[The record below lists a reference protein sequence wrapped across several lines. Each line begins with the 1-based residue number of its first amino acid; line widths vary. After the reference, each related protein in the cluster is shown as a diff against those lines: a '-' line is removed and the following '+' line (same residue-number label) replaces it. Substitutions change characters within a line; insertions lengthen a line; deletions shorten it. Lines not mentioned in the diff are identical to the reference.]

1 MSWYSSFLDQ
11 LDNENTIL
19 EKLSAKAA
27 GSGFTVSSELIS
39 SWKITAREVHRLKS
53 LLDSS
58 QNTSNE
64 VGVVFE
70 YEIARRSKRIDLVI
84 LYKSLVFCVEFKTG
98 QEDISLQNLR
108 QVEEYALDLRDFHLK
123 SKEKIILPI
132 LATGLQTSRTT
143 VELES
148 LKVNTVGINNL
159 SESIIDSVTSL
170 NSDDKTN
177 LQDWINSPY
186 KPTPNIIEAAKS
198 LYINNTVADI
208 ANYGSV
214 NLTQTVDEVQ
224 RVIEVSKKE
233 NLRSIIFITGVPGSG
248 KTLAGLEALHKIRNL
263 ENEGAVF
270 VSGNG
275 PLVEILREAIAINQS
290 ELQKISIT
298 EARRQMSTLIDHAY
312 KWRNYYLNNTKEIPP
327 EHILLFDEAQ
337 RAWTK
342 DRLTSWSSRQGERVE
357 MSEPEAFLKI
367 MERVSDWSVVVCLVG
382 GGQEIN
388 TGEEGLSEWGEAL
401 EQLTIWKIN
410 TSPKVLDET
419 ENQSMQLYENK
430 KSIPKDINISNN
442 LHLEMN
448 VRSPR
453 AEKLNNFVDSIL
465 QNNIEQAKINLP
477 SKFEYPIYLTR
488 DLKEA
493 KDTLRQISSGRYGLL
508 ASSQAR
514 RLRAFGVE
522 TNLLRSESGNAQPNW
537 FLKDENDIRSSYSL
551 EIPATE
557 YDCQG
562 LEIDYGLVA
571 WGGDTYFDEST
582 GNWVVRKFKGTKW
595 QLMRSEIDFQ
605 YGLNRYRVLL
615 TRSRKGMVIFV
626 PKGDS
631 KQTTNKEFYDGTF
644 NLLKSLGLE
653 IV

>member
-27 GSGFTVSSELIS
+27 GNGFSVSSELIT
-39 SWKITAREVHRLKS
+39 SWKITASEVHRLKS

-108 QVEEYALDLRDFHLK
+108 QVEEYALDLRDFHLE
-123 SKEKIILPI
+123 SKEKIIIPI
-132 LATGLQTSRTT
+132 LATGLQTSKTT

-148 LKVNTVGINNL
+148 LKVNTVGIDNL
-159 SESIIDSVTSL
+159 SESIIDSVTGL

-177 LQDWINSPY
+177 LQEWINSPY

-312 KWRNYYLNNTKEIPP
+312 KWRNYYLNNTNEIPP

-537 FLKDENDIRSSYSL
+537 FLKQEDDIRSSYSL

-626 PKGDS
+626 PKGDN
-631 KQTTNKEFYDGTF
+631 KLTTNKEFYNGTF

>member
-27 GSGFTVSSELIS
+27 GNGFTVSSELIS

-84 LYKSLVFCVEFKTG
+84 LYKSLVFCIEFKTG

-123 SKEKIILPI
+123 SKEKIIIPI

-233 NLRSIIFITGVPGSG
+233 
-248 KTLAGLEALHKIRNL
+248 
-263 ENEGAVF
+263 
-270 VSGNG
+270 
-275 PLVEILREAIAINQS
+275 
-290 ELQKISIT
+290 
-298 EARRQMSTLIDHAY
+298 
-312 KWRNYYLNNTKEIPP
+312 
-327 EHILLFDEAQ
+327 
-337 RAWTK
+337 
-342 DRLTSWSSRQGERVE
+342 
-357 MSEPEAFLKI
+357 
-367 MERVSDWSVVVCLVG
+367 
-382 GGQEIN
+382 
-388 TGEEGLSEWGEAL
+388 
-401 EQLTIWKIN
+401 
-410 TSPKVLDET
+410 
-419 ENQSMQLYENK
+419 
-430 KSIPKDINISNN
+430 
-442 LHLEMN
+442 
-448 VRSPR
+448 
-453 AEKLNNFVDSIL
+453 
-465 QNNIEQAKINLP
+465 
-477 SKFEYPIYLTR
+477 
-488 DLKEA
+488 
-493 KDTLRQISSGRYGLL
+493 
-508 ASSQAR
+508 
-514 RLRAFGVE
+514 
-522 TNLLRSESGNAQPNW
+522 
-537 FLKDENDIRSSYSL
+537 
-551 EIPATE
+551 
-557 YDCQG
+557 
-562 LEIDYGLVA
+562 
-571 WGGDTYFDEST
+571 
-582 GNWVVRKFKGTKW
+582 
-595 QLMRSEIDFQ
+595 
-605 YGLNRYRVLL
+605 
-615 TRSRKGMVIFV
+615 
-626 PKGDS
+626 
-631 KQTTNKEFYDGTF
+631 
-644 NLLKSLGLE
+644 
-653 IV
+653 